1 MNVAAM
7 RENGE
12 KGVSIQNVEWDS
24 DGYAGLDIGMVL
36 MNNDE
41 AIFAMIIRRPV
52 GWWVLKVEVSLGN
65 QWETQGKSTTL
76 CVFQKVIRI
85 RAGLR
90 SIPVLRLKWPCYPKI
105 FQFLDGG
112 MILMIAEQQDVQ
124 MGGQRLPIVGSR
136 GSSLEK
142 RAYISWIKIVQLST
156 KPLATSLD

>member
-41 AIFAMIIRRPV
+41 MILAMITKRWV
-52 GWWVLKVEVSLGN
+52 DWWALKVEASLGN
-65 QWETQGKSTTL
+65 QWEIQGNSTTL
-76 CVFQKVIRI
+76 NSNVSARVCAAFRFCGWN
-85 RAGLR
+85 GLVVPNI
-90 SIPVLRLKWPCYPKI
+90 SIV
-105 FQFLDGG
+105 GG
-112 MILMIAEQQDVQ
+112 WNDPYMIAEQQDVRV
-124 MGGQRLPIVGSR
+124 GGQRLPIVGSR

-142 RAYISWIKIVQLST
+142 RAYIRWIKIVQLST
-156 KPLATSLD
+156 KSLATSLD

>member
-1 MNVAAM
+1 M

-24 DGYAGLDIGMVL
+24 DGYAELDIGMVL
-36 MNNDE
+36 VDNDGV
-41 AIFAMIIRRPV
+41 IFAMITKRPV

-65 QWETQGKSTTL
+65 QWDTQGNSTTL
-76 CVFQKVIRI
+76 CVFKESQT
-85 RAGLR
+85 
-90 SIPVLRLKWPCYPKI
+90 YPRGSAQHSSFVVEMAFLSGI
-105 FQFLDGG
+105 LQLLDGG
-112 MILMIAEQQDVQ
+112 MILMIAEQQVS
-124 MGGQRLPIVGSR
+124 GQRLPIVGSR

>member
-41 AIFAMIIRRPV
+41 VIFAMIQKRPV

-65 QWETQGKSTTL
+65 QWETQGNSTTL
-76 CVFQKVIRI
+76 VHI

-90 SIPVLRLKWPCYPKI
+90 SIPVLRLKWPCCPKI
-105 FQFLDGG
+105 FQLLDGG
-112 MILMIAEQQDVQ
+112 MILMIAEQQDVR
-124 MGGQRLPIVGSR
+124 MGGQRLPIVESR

-156 KPLATSLD
+156 KPLTTSLD